1 MIDKEVSELLV
12 VLKSELEAGEEL
24 LKISKAQK
32 QCIKNSDL
40 NELKTNVDSSEDLL
54 VKIMDMEDER
64 RRIILNISLAL
75 NIPCEKLTISE
86 IIKNAKSCNSM
97 KVRELDNVKKR
108 LSSVFNELMTFSKI
122 NQYLISRTLR
132 FMGDRIKALNY
143 NLTKS
148 NTYGAKGLKERA
160 KEPAIINKKI

>member
-1 MIDKEVSELLV
+1 MIDKELTELLV
-12 VLKSELEAGEEL
+12 VLKSELETGEEL
-24 LKISKAQK
+24 LKISKSQK
-32 QCIKNSDL
+32 HCIKNSDL
-40 NELKTNVDSSEDLL
+40 NELKVNVDNSEDLL
-54 VKIMDMEDER
+54 VKIMNMEDER
-64 RRIILNISLAL
+64 RRIILNISSIL

-86 IIKNAKSCNSM
+86 IIKNSKRENSM

-132 FMGDRIKALNY
+132 FMGDRMKVLNY
-143 NLTKS
+143 SLRKN
-148 NTYGAKGLKERA
+148 NTYGAKGLREKT